1 MHCSPVFSPAWAH
14 ERAHAGS
21 RTARDLPAAGP
32 PGFRT
37 LRPAVAPPTAKQY
50 RTRAEY
56 PGACTTASACRD
68 QVRAPALFLR
78 QVRYAGSRMDLP
90 NLWSETVEG
99 AGVATTTS
107 MVIRDLG
114 ERIDYSG
121 PDRSFSPHY
130 SDIGLGFD
138 GKPGVTRLHLHYN
151 RRTIELGAPFIAV
164 SGGIRDYRHA
174 PYGVVQ
180 VLEAGGMV
188 RTGFY
193 APNAFVVRASK
204 VGTVTIS
211 FVHESMTML
220 RANTREGWVSVEC
233 LLPTGD
239 KRDPDTHVPFIAGV
253 RVLEGSLQGDIGD
266 GTVTITG
273 ADIAFAVA
281 ARCLDVAWA
290 EIAAKLRD
298 APTSCDDCENKTRLW
313 LSQGIGMLRYSPE
326 TQSEAVAL
334 ATAVHVLLSNA
345 CLAPGRLSS
354 GVSSFPSRGT
364 YPTHFL
370 WDSCFQNL
378 ALEKMDWRLAPDS
391 LLLLTR
397 NTRVDGK
404 MPHFACSTWVRPH
417 ASQPPLAGWAA
428 ERLVRERDD
437 KELAAAL
444 LPALVRN
451 TRWWI
456 RQRTAPGG
464 LVFCSDPLETG
475 WDDTPRLDNGPIIAC
490 DMNAY
495 VLKQMHSCVYLAEL
509 LGRTEQAEN
518 MRLEA
523 DRFGRAML
531 EQLYDRHEN
540 VFRDVLVETDQQQQL
555 LTPACF
561 LPLWAGVPLPEQEAR
576 DMIERHLLDKSK
588 FFGDIPFP
596 SVAYDQPVYDPK
608 QWWRGPTWLP
618 VAYLMLETLRK
629 YGFEKQWRQA
639 AERLHRMIVDD
650 GRISEL
656 FNSQTGEGMGAA
668 QQGWT
673 AAILLRLNRELRE
686 A

>member
-1 MHCSPVFSPAWAH
+1 M
-14 ERAHAGS
+14 
-21 RTARDLPAAGP
+21 
-32 PGFRT
+32 
-37 LRPAVAPPTAKQY
+37 
-50 RTRAEY
+50 
-56 PGACTTASACRD
+56 
-68 QVRAPALFLR
+68 
-78 QVRYAGSRMDLP
+78 
-90 NLWSETVEG
+90 
-99 AGVATTTS
+99 ATTTS

-114 ERIDYSG
+114 ERIDYDG
-121 PDRSFSPHY
+121 ANRSFSPHY
-130 SDIGLGFD
+130 SDIGLGFNST
-138 GKPGVTRLHLHYN
+138 PGVTRLYLHYN
-151 RRTIELGAPFIAV
+151 RRTIELGAPFITVNGA
-164 SGGIRDYRHA
+164 IRDFRHA

-180 VLEAGGMV
+180 VLEGGGMFRTSFYDHNAFVARVSKIGSVTLSFTHEKMIMV
-188 RTGFY
+188 RT
-193 APNAFVVRASK
+193 
-204 VGTVTIS
+204 
-211 FVHESMTML
+211 
-220 RANTREGWVSVEC
+220 NTREGWVSLEC

-239 KRDPDTHVPFIAGV
+239 ERDPDSHVPFVAGV
-253 RVLEGSLQGDIGD
+253 RVLEGSLQQNAEDRTI
-266 GTVTITG
+266 TITG
-273 ADIAFAVA
+273 PEIAVA
-281 ARCLDVAWA
+281 VAVRCLDVAWA
-290 EIAAKLRD
+290 DIAAKLNR
-298 APTSCDDCENKTRLW
+298 APASCDDCENNTRRW
-313 LSQGIGMLRYSPE
+313 LSQAVGLLQYTPE

-334 ATAVHVLLSNA
+334 ATAVHVLVSNA
-345 CLAPGRLSS
+345 CLAPGLLSS

-378 ALEKMDWRLAPDS
+378 ALEKMDWRLAPES

-404 MPHFACSTWVRPH
+404 MPHFTCSTWIRPG

-428 ERLVRERDD
+428 ERLVRERGD

-444 LPALVRN
+444 LPTLVRN

-495 VLKQMHSCVYLAEL
+495 VLRQMHACVYLAEL
-509 LGRTEQAEN
+509 LGKTEQAEN
-518 MRLEA
+518 MRVEA
-523 DRFGRAML
+523 SRFGKAMVD
-531 EQLYDRHEN
+531 QLYDRHEN
-540 VFRDVLVETDQQQQL
+540 LFRDVLVETGQQLQL

-561 LPLWAGVPLPEQEAR
+561 LPLWAGVPLPEQDAR

-596 SVAYDQPVYDPK
+596 SVACDQPVYDPA

-629 YGFEKQWRQA
+629 FGFEKQWRQA
-639 AERLHRMIVDD
+639 AERLHRMVVDD

-656 FNSQTGEGMGAA
+656 FNSRTGEGMGAA

-686 A
+686 GS